1 MDRSVLVAAP
11 NLALDRI
18 VRLPELRPGEV
29 QRFRSADVRAGGKG
43 VNVCRAASL
52 LGARASLVAL
62 APGRTGA
69 AVAELLAA
77 EDIDLVAVPSSGEVR
92 AATIVL
98 EDSGRVTVLNE
109 PGPRLTAEEW
119 AVYERAV
126 EQHADGGYL
135 VLSGSL
141 PPGAP
146 IDAYARLGRGRR
158 TLVDATGQVLAAALG
173 TSPEWVTP
181 NVNEAEEALFG
192 RAWQT
197 TAAGADAAERA
208 AAAAAELV
216 KRGARNAAV
225 TAGQAGVAVD
235 GADGPLFV
243 RAPWTRQRNPIGAGD
258 CFAAA
263 LVVAL
268 GAGRTV
274 AEAVRNAVA
283 VAAASVET
291 DVPGTF
297 DPERARRLELEAL
310 V

>member
-1 MDRSVLVAAP
+1 VLVAAP
-11 NLALDRI
+11 NLALDRV

-29 QRFRSADVRAGGKG
+29 QRFREADVRAGGKG
-43 VNVCRAASL
+43 VNVCRAARL
-52 LGARASLVAL
+52 LGAPAPLVAL
-62 APGRTGA
+62 TPGRTGQ

-77 EDIDLVAVPSSGEVR
+77 EQIDLMAVPCSGEIR

-109 PGPRLTAEEW
+109 PGPRVTPEEWTAYEW
-119 AVYERAV
+119 AVEESAG
-126 EQHADGGYL
+126 QTYL

-146 IDAYARLGRGRR
+146 TDAYARLARGRR
-158 TLVDATGQVLAAALG
+158 ALVDASGQVLAAALEAR
-173 TSPEWVTP
+173 PEWVTP
-181 NVNEAEEALFG
+181 NVTEAEEALFG
-192 RAWQT
+192 RAWQST
-197 TAAGADAAERA
+197 SASADAAGRA
-208 AAAAAELV
+208 EAAAAELIR
-216 KRGARNAAV
+216 RGARNAAV
-225 TAGQAGVAVD
+225 TAGQAGVAVH
-235 GADGPLFV
+235 GAKGPFFI
-243 RAPWTRQRNPIGAGD
+243 RAPWIRQRNPIGAGD

-263 LVVAL
+263 LIVAVE
-268 GAGRTV
+268 AGRTP

-291 DVPGTF
+291 DIPGLF

>member
-1 MDRSVLVAAP
+1 VLVAAP

-29 QRFRSADVRAGGKG
+29 QRFREAEVRAGGKG
-43 VNVCRAASL
+43 VNVCRAARL
-52 LGARASLVAL
+52 LGPPAKLVAL
-62 APGRTGA
+62 TPGRTGE

-77 EDIDLVAVPSSGEVR
+77 EGVELVAAPCAGEVR

-109 PGPRLTAEEW
+109 PGPRVTAEEW
-119 AVYERAV
+119 NEYEQAV
-126 EQHADGGYL
+126 EANAGDGYL
-135 VLSGSL
+135 VCSGSL

-146 IDAYARLGRGRR
+146 ADAYARLTRGRQA
-158 TLVDATGQVLAAALG
+158 LVDATGQVLAAALEAH
-173 TSPEWVTP
+173 PEWVTP
-181 NVNEAEEALFG
+181 NVTEAEEALFG
-192 RAWQT
+192 RAWQST
-197 TAAGADAAERA
+197 SASSDAAGRA
-208 AAAAAELV
+208 AGMAAELV

-235 GADGPLFV
+235 GAEGAFFV
-243 RAPWTRQRNPIGAGD
+243 RAPWIRQRNPIGAGD

-263 LVVAL
+263 LAVAL
-268 GAGRTV
+268 EARRPAG
-274 AEAVRNAVA
+274 EAIRNAVA

-291 DVPGTF
+291 DVPGIF